1 MKFSLSFI
9 FCISLC
15 FQTIAQDQNYLFTNA
30 SYAFFGTGD
39 LSGTAIGLDYH
50 RTLFSRFG
58 IHLGFSKATGKGS
71 GTLDRI
77 GSNNRPL
84 VTNLSFDGNA
94 DQTSDLA
101 NYNTYL
107 LGVNYKVADGQ
118 KHTLLVAGGLNYK
131 QLQYNYLSGF
141 IAENVNGQGQAES
154 ITVLGSNL
162 VAEKETGFYVNLDYL
177 YAFENNLT
185 LGLHFSVEN
194 SSNILS
200 KTGISLGFRF

>member
-1 MKFSLSFI
+1 M
-9 FCISLC
+9 
-15 FQTIAQDQNYLFTNA
+15 
-30 SYAFFGTGD
+30 
-39 LSGTAIGLDYH
+39 SGTALGVDYH
-50 RTLFSRFG
+50 RTLFGRFG
-58 IHLGFSKATGKGS
+58 VHLGFSKATGKGS
-71 GTLDRI
+71 STLDRI

-84 VTNLSFDGNA
+84 VTNLSFDGNG

-101 NYNTYL
+101 NYNSYL
-107 LGVNYKVADGQ
+107 LGINYKVADGQ
-118 KHTLLVAGGLNYK
+118 KHVLLATGGLNYK

-141 IAENVNGQGQAES
+141 LAENVNPQGEAES

-162 VAEKETGFYVNLDYL
+162 VAEKETGFYVGLDYL
-177 YAFENNLT
+177 YAFDNALT

>member
-9 FCISLC
+9 FCIGLF
-15 FQTIAQDQNYLFTNA
+15 FQTTAQDQNYLLTNA
-30 SYAFFGTGD
+30 AYAFFGTGD
-39 LSGTAIGLDYH
+39 LSGTAIGVDYH
-50 RTLFSRFG
+50 RTLFGRFG
-58 IHLGFSKATGKGS
+58 LHLGFSKATGKGS

-84 VTNLSFDGNA
+84 VTNLSFDGNG

-118 KHTLLVAGGLNYK
+118 KHVLLATGGLNYK
-131 QLQYNYLSGF
+131 LLQYNYLSGF
-141 IAENVNGQGQAES
+141 IAENVNAQGQAES
-154 ITVLGSNL
+154 ISVLGNNL
-162 VAEKETGFYVNLDYL
+162 VAEKETGFYVGLDYL
-177 YAFENNLT
+177 YVFDNALT
-185 LGLHFSVEN
+185 LGLHFSVES

-200 KTGISLGFRF
+200 KAGLSLGFSF

>member
-1 MKFSLSFI
+1 MKLLFAFI
-9 FCISLC
+9 ICVCAF
-15 FQTIAQDQNYLFTNA
+15 FQTSAQGQNYLFTNA

-39 LSGTAIGLDYH
+39 LSGTAIGIDYH
-50 RTLFSRFG
+50 RTLFGRFG
-58 IHLGFSKATGKGS
+58 IHAGFSKATGKGS

-84 VTNLSFDGNA
+84 VTNISFDGNA
-94 DQTSDLA
+94 DQVSDLA
-101 NYNTYL
+101 SYNTYL

-131 QLQYNYLSGF
+131 QLEYNYLAGF
-141 IAENVNGQGQAES
+141 LAENVNPQGQAES
-154 ITVLGSNL
+154 VTILGNSL
-162 VAEKETGFYVNLDYL
+162 VAEKETGFYLGLDYL
-177 YAFENNLT
+177 YAFENALT